1 MFQIIAP
8 SIYKYDED
16 HEKTEK
22 LFEVSPFASL
32 LSFQSVRHIG
42 IFLSVERQHF
52 NDYFFFAN

>member
-22 LFEVSPFASL
+22 LFEVSPFWFVIKFSISSTYWNLAYC
-32 LSFQSVRHIG
+32 FGSV
-42 IFLSVERQHF
+42 
-52 NDYFFFAN
+52 